1 MTTIIG
7 FFLLLGVLAIPAALL
22 AGDTPLMMD
31 CSKLARW

>member
-1 MTTIIG
+1 MGIIG
-7 FFLLLGVLAIPAALL
+7 FVLLLGVCGTLAALL

>member
-1 MTTIIG
+1 MNIIG
-7 FFLLLGVLAIPAALL
+7 FVLLLGCLVFLAAVL